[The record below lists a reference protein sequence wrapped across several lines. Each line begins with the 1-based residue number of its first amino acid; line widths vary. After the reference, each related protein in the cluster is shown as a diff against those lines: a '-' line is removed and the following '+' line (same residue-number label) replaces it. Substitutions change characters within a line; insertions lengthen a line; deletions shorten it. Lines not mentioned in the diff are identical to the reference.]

1 MKNKKSEKANLEKKR
16 GLFLQIGLIV
26 GFSIMLFAFEWAT
39 PNLSY
44 KKIAD
49 VVGVDIETEMVPVT
63 RVKEIKPPPPKYY
76 KKITIVPD
84 TEEPKKTFVP
94 IPDEVDPDEP
104 IFHVIKDKPED
115 IECGGEPVII
125 YFAEIMPEFPGGIAG
140 LKRYIS
146 KKVKYPVE
154 AKESDIQGKVYVRF
168 VVNSKGET
176 EQVSIIRGIDPI
188 LDKEALR
195 VVKSF
200 PKWKP
205 GMQSGKAVSV
215 WYTVPINF
223 KLQ

>member
-1 MKNKKSEKANLEKKR
+1 MKHKKSEKVNLEKKR

-39 PNLSY
+39 PDLSY
-44 KKIAD
+44 KKIAE

-63 RVKEIKPPPPKYY
+63 RTKEIKLPPPKHY
-76 KKITIVPD
+76 KKIMIIPD
-84 TEEPKKTFVP
+84 TEEPKETFVP
-94 IPDEVDPDEP
+94 MPVEVDPGEP
-104 IFHVIKDKPED
+104 VYRVINEKPED
-115 IECGGEPVII
+115 IDCGEEPVII

-176 EQVSIIRGIDPI
+176 EQVSIIRGVDPI

-205 GMQSGKAVSV
+205 GVQGGEKVNV
-215 WYTVPINF
+215 WFTVPINF